1 MNIGLLHSGD
11 VLVRLAAAVA
21 VGALIGLNRWLH
33 HKPAGSGTHGL
44 VSLGAALAILIAV
57 RAPGAD
63 AAAVARVI
71 QGLVTGVGFIGAG
84 VILRADANREVHG
97 LTTAASVWTSAILG
111 IACGMADYIVG
122 AIGVLLALVLL
133 VLSKPFEELVAR
145 IFRRGPDEIQH

>member
-1 MNIGLLHSGD
+1 MNNELLHSGE
-11 VLVRLAAAVA
+11 VLVRLAAAV
-21 VGALIGLNRWLH
+21 GAIIGLNRWLH
-33 HKPAGSGTHGL
+33 HKPAGFGTHGL

-63 AAAVARVI
+63 AAAAARVI

-111 IACGMADYIVG
+111 IACGMADYVAG
-122 AIGVLLALVLL
+122 AIGVLLAFVIL
-133 VLSKPFEELVAR
+133 VLSKPLEDLVGR
-145 IFRRGPDEIQH
+145 IFRRGPDEVPH